1 MRDLYA
7 QQLNKYDNLLAQ
19 FNKREQEYNNSY
31 QNLDFAE
38 KQYKSKLNI
47 EITNKDKSHKLYID
61 ELLRIHETELL

>member
-1 MRDLYA
+1 MIKIDNIAPNEELKVNSLPVDYELKALRDLYA

-38 KQYKSKLNI
+38 KQYKS
-47 EITNKDKSHKLYID
+47 
-61 ELLRIHETELL
+61 